1 MACAEK
7 YFDASLLSWLHR
19 NSSFAKSCGLQKIK
33 TRELITSGYNTY
45 PGQFPWHVA
54 LFHKKSRTVTEYAC
68 GGSLISRSYV
78 LTAAHCTKSEDNYVI
93 NPRRLIVS
101 MGSHNRRLAGPN
113 VQQHSV
119 YEIHSVTSEGEWA
132 GLRNDIALLELTSS
146 VGYSDYIQPI
156 CLNSLE
162 VSGRDSGMVVGW
174 GRTEDGDL
182 PEMLKA
188 ASMPI
193 ISHIDCL
200 ASDRDVYGGVLDS
213 GMICAGHQNGT
224 SVCNGDSGGGLV
236 IQRCTLGACYWSLVG
251 IVSIAA
257 GNFDGSCRSD
267 GYGAFTNVKTYLPWI
282 KQTTVQIFEDDS
294 LLHIAVDYC
303 RFRSFVSLFVSS
315 NPATTQSP
323 RMSTL
328 WTSPESQVD
337 A

>member
-1 MACAEK
+1 MR
-7 YFDASLLSWLHR
+7 LLTILVALICWTGK
-19 NSSFAKSCGLQKIK
+19 SSFAKSCGLQKIK
-33 TRELITSGYNTY
+33 TRELITNGYNTY

-78 LTAAHCTKSEDNYVI
+78 LTAAHCTKSEDDYVI

-119 YEIHSVTSEGEWA
+119 FEIHSVTSEGQWA

-146 VGYSDYIQPI
+146 VEYSDYIQPI

-162 VSGRDSGMVVGW
+162 VSERDSGLVAGW
-174 GRTEDGDL
+174 GRTEDGELSDN
-182 PEMLKA
+182 LKA

-236 IQRCTLGACYWSLVG
+236 IQRCTSGGCYWSLVG

-257 GNFDGSCRSD
+257 GNFNGTCRSD

-282 KQTTVQIFEDDS
+282 KQTTEQIFEDDS
-294 LLHIAVDYC
+294 L
-303 RFRSFVSLFVSS
+303 R
-315 NPATTQSP
+315 
-323 RMSTL
+323 
-328 WTSPESQVD
+328 E
-337 A
+337 

>member
-1 MACAEK
+1 MRLISILVALIFWTEQ
-7 YFDASLLSWLHR
+7 
-19 NSSFAKSCGLQKIK
+19 SSTAKTCGLQKIK

-78 LTAAHCTKSEDNYVI
+78 LTAAHCTKSEDSYVI

-119 YEIHSVTSEGEWA
+119 YEIHSVTSEGQWA

-162 VSGRDSGMVVGW
+162 VSGRDSGIVVGW

-182 PEMLKA
+182 PDMLKA

-236 IQRCTLGACYWSLVG
+236 IQRCTLGGCYWSLVG

-267 GYGAFTNVKTYLPWI
+267 GYGALTNVKTYLPWI
-282 KQTTVQIFEDDS
+282 KQTTEQIFEDDS
-294 LLHIAVDYC
+294 L
-303 RFRSFVSLFVSS
+303 R
-315 NPATTQSP
+315 
-323 RMSTL
+323 
-328 WTSPESQVD
+328 E
-337 A
+337 